1 METNNINNNKNDN
14 NHDITIFN
22 LKGPAL
28 KPYGSPVL
36 LNPVLI

>member
-14 NHDITIFN
+14 NRDIIIFN
-22 LKGPAL
+22 LKGSAL

-36 LNPVLI
+36 FQQ